1 MKFKPTPLLPMAICI
16 VTTFGDS
23 KCVLPKPKN
32 VPVKEH
38 SSRTESVPSTLTAL
52 SVTKPNGP
60 PPYGRRKGWV
70 PHTAEDFGDGGAFP
84 EVHVTQYPIGLGR
97 KGKAVATRST
107 TTGAP
112 LSLQVNAQGE
122 VQYDAIARQGHAASQ
137 LVQTQFKD
145 LVPLRDQAN
154 FQSLDTDSLLER
166 PDSQTVR
173 ETAERTR
180 AALEKV
186 TQSRIAA
193 AQPKAV
199 TNATNKDPQYIR
211 YTPNQQ
217 GGTYNSGSQQRI
229 VRMVEMPVDPFE
241 PQRFKHKKIP
251 KGPPSPPAPIMHS
264 PPRKPTAEEQEE
276 WFVPPSISNWK
287 NAKGFT
293 IPLDKRLAADGRGL
307 QEVQINDNFAKFAD
321 ALNAAD
327 RHAREGV
334 RQRALQQQRLAQKK
348 KDERDQHLRTLAQQA
363 REARAGLVA
372 ATEGDDAVLNGRSA
386 RSEDGDTGEDEAY
399 RKREE
404 MRQERQ
410 REREREARLSHLST
424 SQRAKAM
431 ARSENRD
438 ISEKVA
444 LGLAKPTGSK
454 ESMFDQRLFN
464 MSEGLSSGFKG
475 DDAYNL
481 YDKPLFGGASGSA
494 GIYRPSRGTDS
505 DAYGGGNAEAI
516 TEMLQQDRFEHS
528 STFQGFKGAD
538 ANRQSSGPVQFEKS
552 QPTAYTAVK
561 STSDVFGLDQ
571 FMEQAKRLK
580 RSSDAPAKPSGSPSK
595 RPRD

>member
-1 MKFKPTPLLPMAICI
+1 MSSLA
-16 VTTFGDS
+16 S
-23 KCVLPKPKN
+23 VLPKPKN
-32 VPVKEH
+32 APVKEH
-38 SSRTESVPSTLTAL
+38 SSRLEGPTPTLVALTAA
-52 SVTKPNGP
+52 KPNGP

-70 PHTAEDFGDGGAFP
+70 PRTAEDFGDGGAFP
-84 EVHVTQYPIGLGR
+84 EVHVTQYPVGLGR
-97 KGKAVATRST
+97 KDKAVVTRST
-107 TTGAP
+107 ATGAP

-122 VQYDAIARQGHAASQ
+122 VQYDAIARQGHAANQ

-145 LVPLRDQAN
+145 MVPLRDQAS
-154 FQSLDTDSLLER
+154 FQSLDTESLLER

-193 AQPKAV
+193 AQPKTV
-199 TNATNKDPQYIR
+199 TNTTNKDPQYIR

-217 GGTYNSGSQQRI
+217 GGAYNSGAQQRI

-251 KGPPSPPAPIMHS
+251 KGPPSPPAPVMHS

-348 KDERDQHLRTLAQQA
+348 KDERDQHLRALAQQA

-372 ATEGDDAVLNGRSA
+372 ATEGSDTAINRRPA
-386 RSEDGDTGEDEAY
+386 RSEDGDSGDDAAY
-399 RKREE
+399 QEREE
-404 MRQERQ
+404 MRKERQ
-410 REREREARLSHLST
+410 REREREVRLSHLST
-424 SQRAKAM
+424 SQRAKVM

-464 MSEGLSSGFKG
+464 MSEGLSSGFRG
-475 DDAYNL
+475 DDAYSL
-481 YDKPLFGGASGSA
+481 YDKPLFGSASGNA

-505 DAYGGGNAEAI
+505 DAYGGGNAETI
-516 TEMLQQDRFEHS
+516 TEMLEQDRFEHT
-528 STFQGFKGAD
+528 STFQGFKGVD
-538 ANRQSSGPVQFEKS
+538 ATRQSSGPVQFEKS
-552 QPTAYTAVK
+552 QPATSTTAK
-561 STSDVFGLDQ
+561 PTSDVFGLNR
-571 FMEQAKRLK
+571 FMEEAKRLK
-580 RSSDAPAKPSGSPSK
+580 RGFDAPTKPSGSPNK
-595 RPRD
+595 RLRD